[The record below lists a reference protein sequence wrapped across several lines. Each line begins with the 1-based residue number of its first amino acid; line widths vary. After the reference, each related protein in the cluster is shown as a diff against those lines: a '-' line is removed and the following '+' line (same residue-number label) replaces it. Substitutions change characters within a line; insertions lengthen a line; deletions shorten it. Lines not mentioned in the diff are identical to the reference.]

1 MLWGKIVSDLKF
13 DQWKCST
20 KTSIYIF
27 GPSAFTF
34 KKCTVYTHDTL
45 YTVAINFLDMEYVGV
60 NLLSRFIFSKVYR
73 YPESDRVRNSYL
85 IGCCIF
91 PISSIKRWQGMT
103 FDIALKLILPRYR
116 LCATITRIVKYQ
128 INFALLIIVMFD
140 WSKALRQA
148 RVYRGLFNF
157 TFLFI
162 FSRKLE
168 LSIRVIVSR
177 NNFQW
182 KKNLQIFF

>member
-1 MLWGKIVSDLKF
+1 MTDLKF

-27 GPSAFTF
+27 ALSAFTF

-73 YPESDRVRNSYL
+73 YPESDRARNSYL

-91 PISSIKRWQGMT
+91 PISSIRRWQGMT

-116 LCATITRIVKYQ
+116 LYATITCIVIYR
-128 INFALLIIVMFD
+128 INFALLIIAMFD
-140 WSKALRQA
+140 RSKALRQPT
-148 RVYRGLFNF
+148 VYRGLFNF

-162 FSRKLE
+162 FSAKLE

-177 NNFQW
+177 SNFHW
-182 KKNLQIFF
+182 KKNVQIFL

>member
-1 MLWGKIVSDLKF
+1 MSDLKF

-182 KKNLQIFF
+182 KKNLQIFL

>member
-1 MLWGKIVSDLKF
+1 
-13 DQWKCST
+13 
-20 KTSIYIF
+20 
-27 GPSAFTF
+27 
-34 KKCTVYTHDTL
+34 
-45 YTVAINFLDMEYVGV
+45 
-60 NLLSRFIFSKVYR
+60 
-73 YPESDRVRNSYL
+73 
-85 IGCCIF
+85 
-91 PISSIKRWQGMT
+91 MT

-182 KKNLQIFF
+182 KKNLQIFL

>member
-1 MLWGKIVSDLKF
+1 MSDLKF